1 MKVPSHTTVV
11 AYLALFVA
19 IGGSAYAVSKIGS
32 PQIKNHS
39 IRGKD
44 VAANTLGGRQVD
56 EARLEGPV
64 AIGDEQSGAC
74 DPMPGGAPI
83 DCIALEI
90 TLRRK
95 GAIVVIASASKLAG
109 GSGIC
114 AMALDG
120 SASIGE
126 VLDAPTRDGFALTKV
141 TPPVGAGTHSV
152 ALRCTES
159 GSDFRIDSP
168 TIAAV
173 AVNSP

>member
-1 MKVPSHTTVV
+1 MKLPSHTTVV

-56 EARLEGPV
+56 EGRLDGPV
-64 AIGDEQSGAC
+64 AVGDEQSGAC
-74 DPMPGGAPI
+74 DPAPGVPI
-83 DCIALEI
+83 DCIGETI

-95 GAIVVIASASKLAG
+95 SALLVIASASKLVG
-109 GSGIC
+109 GTGIC

-120 SASIGE
+120 SGSNGE
-126 VLDAPTRDGFALTKV
+126 FLEGPTRDGFALTKV
-141 TPPVGAGTHSV
+141 TPPLGAGTHSV